1 MVCVGN
7 VGDEGLA
14 FVSSCSGGNDGVVD
28 GTIRAVGGDEDRN
41 PGASLPSKL

>member
-14 FVSSCSGGNDGVVD
+14 FVSSCSGGDDDVGE
-28 GTIRAVGGDEDRN
+28 TIRGVGGDDDRI
-41 PGASLPSKL
+41 PGASLLSKL